1 MESIVH
7 AKQDER
13 FHQLETWLVGQC
25 QLTNFSIR
33 PMQGDAS
40 FRRYFRVKV
49 ADNSFVAMDAPPP
62 QENCRPF
69 VKIANGLRE
78 LGLYAPAIIQADV
91 EQGFLLLTDLGD
103 ATYLKTL
110 NQHNAD
116 ELYARALQAL
126 MTMQTCR
133 SIEGYPLPRFNG
145 VWMQNEWAWHK
156 EWFLQKLLGLSLDK
170 SETKLDQCFN
180 LIVQSAEHQPQV
192 FMHRDY
198 HSANLMVLANDVG
211 ILDFQDAFIGPIT
224 YDLVSLLRDCYIDW
238 PNEKVEQWVQSYL
251 VLLQSN
257 GKLQGVNLAEFLCWF
272 DWMGLQRHIKA
283 LFTFSRKH
291 LRDGQSSYLQHIPR
305 TFQYILTVSQRYP
318 ELSALHDYMH
328 SHVKPKLEQ
337 LLCAR

>member
-13 FHQLETWLVGQC
+13 FHQLETWLVNQC
-25 QLTNFSIR
+25 KLTHFSIS

-49 ADNSFVAMDAPPP
+49 ANNSFVAMDAPPP

-69 VKIANGLRE
+69 VKIANGLRK
-78 LGLYAPAIIQADV
+78 LGLQAPAIFQADV
-91 EQGFLLLTDLGD
+91 EQGFLLLADLGD

-110 NQHNAD
+110 NPQNAD
-116 ELYARALQAL
+116 ELYSRALQAL
-126 MTMQTCR
+126 ITMQTCS
-133 SIEGYPLPRFNG
+133 SIEGYSLPSFNG

-156 EWFLQKLLGLSLDK
+156 EWFLQKLLGLSLDE
-170 SETKLDQCFN
+170 SEIKLDQCFN
-180 LIVQSAEHQPQV
+180 LIVESAEQQPQV

-198 HSANLMVLANDVG
+198 HSANLMVLPDNVG

-224 YDLVSLLRDCYIDW
+224 YDLVSLLRDCYIEW
-238 PNEKVEQWVQSYL
+238 PDEKVEQWMQSYL

-257 GKLQGVNLAEFLCWF
+257 GMLQHVNQAAFLRWF

-291 LRDGQSSYLQHIPR
+291 LRDGQSSYLRHIPR
-305 TFQYILTVSQRYP
+305 TFHYILNVSQRYP
-318 ELSALHDYMH
+318 ELSTLHDYMY
-328 SHVKPKLEQ
+328 SNVKPRLEQ
-337 LLCAR
+337 VLCAR